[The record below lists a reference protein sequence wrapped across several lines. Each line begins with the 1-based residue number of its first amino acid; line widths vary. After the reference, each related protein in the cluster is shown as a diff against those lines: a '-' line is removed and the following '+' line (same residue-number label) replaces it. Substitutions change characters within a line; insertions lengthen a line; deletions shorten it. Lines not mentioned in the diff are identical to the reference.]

1 MIILL
6 IDDHAMFREGV
17 ATVLA
22 KPGNLADSVDIV
34 EAQDCES
41 ALHILKNIEPD
52 LVLLDM
58 QLPGLRGASAF
69 QALRERLPATPIVI
83 LSGSDTREKISDM
96 LNLGAQGYIPK
107 SSCSDILL
115 NALRLVLAG
124 GIYIPTQAGPVGSPQ
139 QSSGVPNIDRLTSR
153 QLEVLAHISAGL
165 SNKEIARELSM
176 AENTVRVHVASILRA
191 LSAKN
196 RTDAMRLAIKYGL
209 VGNPD
214 SKN

>member
-1 MIILL
+1 MKILL
-6 IDDHAMFREGV
+6 IDDHALVREGV
-17 ATVLA
+17 ATLLVKLAEQVDVLEA
-22 KPGNLADSVDIV
+22 ENCETALSMLNNV
-34 EAQDCES
+34 ELE
-41 ALHILKNIEPD
+41 LD

-69 QALRERLPATPIVI
+69 KALRERLPSTPIVI

-124 GIYIPTQAGPVGSPQ
+124 GIYIPGEAGPVGLSDQ
-139 QSSGVPNIDRLTSR
+139 QKPEPDIEKLTSR
-153 QLEVLAHISAGL
+153 QLEVLGLICAGL
-165 SNKEIARELSM
+165 SNKEIANQLSM
-176 AENTVRVHVASILRA
+176 AENTVRVHVASILKA
-191 LSAKN
+191 LHAKN
-196 RTDAMRLAIKYGL
+196 RTDAMRLAIKFGL

-214 SKN
+214 LQN